1 MKWFKSSKEN
11 KQFPKMIAAY
21 LSKEY
26 NQILVAPYYVDES
39 CLRYEQEEIDVFS
52 YDVDNNTLGD
62 SIKGNLNKFKAKN
75 QDSGTKNKKDWP
87 AFKASKLKTIKE
99 FESKFQR
106 IAISGLNEANII
118 LAFDAETDSKDE
130 IHLRTTISAYA
141 DNETLAERLRKLHKA
156 QLDKKIE

>member
-1 MKWFKSSKEN
+1 MKWFKSSREN

-39 CLRYEQEEIDVFS
+39 WLRYEQEEIDVFS
-52 YDVDNNTLGD
+52 YDVDNKILGD
-62 SIKGNLNKFKAKN
+62 SIKENLNKFKAKN
-75 QDSGTKNKKDWP
+75 QDSETKNKKDWP
-87 AFKASKLKTIKE
+87 AYKASKLKTIKE

-141 DNETLAERLRKLHKA
+141 ENDILAERLRKIHKA